1 MEAGANRVFP
11 LLLWQPDAL
20 ERFISEAPG
29 PVNALKSPEART
41 RGTPS
46 NCALRRPDPRP

>member
-29 PVNALKSPEART
+29 PVNALKSPGGPYA
-41 RGTPS
+41 GY
-46 NCALRRPDPRP
+46 AVKLRAAAP